1 MTPEEV
7 KTMLPCWGEADWCRD
22 MRNCVCKQ
30 NIEAAIRAAY
40 EDAAKI
46 ADKHFRQSQS
56 VLDGGSMNWPTG
68 SPSMG
73 AWAYDADIAAAI
85 RAKGEQKLDPHS
97 S

>member
-46 ADKHFRQSQS
+46 AEK
-56 VLDGGSMNWPTG
+56 VGGHDLGNSYITPRI
-68 SPSMG
+68 
-73 AWAYDADIAAAI
+73 ADAI
-85 RAKGEQKLDPHS
+85 RARIS
-97 S
+97 